1 MSTEDRAC
9 IDMPDDDDNATNHLF
24 WVALYLADLAYG
36 GPEEGGW
43 YFDAGTL
50 VIDPETYRQVGY
62 GPAGFAKSDDARAHA
77 EAMNRQLD
85 ELNRGRPEKSSVNS
99 VGVFEVRVFRA
110 QTLPTHFPETTPRY
124 E

>member
-1 MSTEDRAC
+1 MSAGDRTS
-9 IDMPDDDDNATNHLF
+9 IDMPDDDGNAACHLF

-50 VIDPETYRQVGY
+50 VIDPEAYRQVGH
-62 GPAGFAKSDDARAHA
+62 GPAGFVEPDSARAHA
-77 EAMNRQLD
+77 EAMNRHLD
-85 ELNRGRPEKSSVNS
+85 DLNRDRPEKSSVNS
-99 VGVFEVRVFRA
+99 VGVFEVRVFRT
-110 QTLPTHFPETTPRY
+110 QTLPAHFPETVPRY